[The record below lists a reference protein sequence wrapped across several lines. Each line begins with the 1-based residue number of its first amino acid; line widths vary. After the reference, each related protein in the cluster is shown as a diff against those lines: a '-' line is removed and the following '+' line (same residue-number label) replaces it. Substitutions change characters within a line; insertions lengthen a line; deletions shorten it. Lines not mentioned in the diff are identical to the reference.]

1 MSSRPFLRGRSEEG
15 RRLARAELR
24 PEDVPAT
31 PVSLRRVG
39 RLFAPYRV
47 RLGGLS
53 FEGLKMGAWR
63 DLTKAEVNDLR
74 KRAGLA

>member
-1 MSSRPFLRGRSEEG
+1 MKVEHEFGCTL
-15 RRLARAELR
+15 LK
-24 PEDVPAT
+24 
-31 PVSLRRVG
+31 VS
-39 RLFAPYRV
+39 RV

-63 DLTKAEVNDLR
+63 DLTKAEISDLR